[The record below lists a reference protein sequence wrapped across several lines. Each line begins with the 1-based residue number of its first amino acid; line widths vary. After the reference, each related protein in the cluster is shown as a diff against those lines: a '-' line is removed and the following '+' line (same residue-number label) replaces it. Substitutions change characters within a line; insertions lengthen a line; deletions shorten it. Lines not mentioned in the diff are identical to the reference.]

1 MTFKYASLASIMLGA
16 ITLQA
21 NVNVNLNFYGDDAKA
36 KASETHKKHLV
47 QASCVD
53 KSKTIEVDLSAPAN
67 WDMADAP
74 AVKRNVGATVTPAFA
89 YPIKPSDLDHNAA
102 TSGAMHTINNS
113 GRYYISQD
121 LVPKFQS
128 GKTSVT
134 VLRITA
140 DNVTVDFNRKSIR
153 VHPDANTSGSGH
165 KGVALVGSLYNTIL
179 MNGDV
184 HGQNGSTVVIDTGVD
199 LPSGT
204 KDAVIY
210 DLHVT
215 QCKVDGIALASVNG
229 LRMEKSSVTNCSA
242 AANSAGLK
250 ATSCNDMHIR
260 DCWFNNN
267 DTSTG
272 AAHGIHLIDCVNAE
286 VKDVNASS
294 NTSSATSGASSYG
307 IRLETSSGGNSN
319 IVFEN
324 VVAVNNKV
332 TGSTGGDSYGIRLES
347 STKNCSFKNVDAS
360 GNGDGSNS
368 VNAFGLHAVSAES
381 CEFSEVKI
389 SNNDAA
395 TSATGVHLSAC
406 TDFSFNS
413 INASNNNSVTAY
425 GYRLL
430 SSCKACNFINCGTAN
445 NSSTAG
451 TCYGF
456 DVADSPGNRY
466 KNCYANNNSAAGGQ
480 CSGFR
485 FSGSADANRLEN
497 CEALDN
503 SGDAAAYGFSFE
515 SVNGNQLVNCHA
527 NETRSTGGDAAGFNF
542 SSSVGNKLNSCEA
555 NHITC
560 SSSGDNVYGF
570 SLTSSNN
577 NQFDNCHSASCATGV
592 ADKVAAGFR
601 SSAGKGNIFQNCNSI
616 GHSCAG
622 TGTLSSSA
630 IQQYACGFL
639 MQSSENSS
647 RVIKC
652 QADNNDGGAGEGV
665 GFGVYLEGDNDL
677 TSLSDTSGPVN
688 ITVKDCQMSF
698 NTSTGTSGN
707 TQGNKYGFYDNHKDT
722 TSVLINNIS
731 MGHGRC
737 VSTIDTSYN
746 FVDPRGGSDNNG
758 MNFHFRHTGT
768 DENPANMIHET
779 DIFNWTTMST
789 SVPHWMNTSIVT
801 GQIAAVS

>member
-1 MTFKYASLASIMLGA
+1 MNFKYASLASILLGA

-21 NVNVNLNFYGDDAKA
+21 DVNVNLNFYGDDAKA
-36 KASETHKKHLV
+36 KVSETYNKHMV
-47 QASCVD
+47 QTSCMD
-53 KSKTIEVDLSAPAN
+53 KDKTLEVDLSAPAN

-74 AVKRNVGATVTPAFA
+74 AVKRNVGSTITPAFA
-89 YPIKPSDLDHNAA
+89 YPIKPSDLDHNAV

-113 GRYYISQD
+113 GRYYVSQD

-128 GKTSVT
+128 GKTGVT
-134 VLRITA
+134 ALRITA

-153 VHPDANTSGSGH
+153 VHPDADTSGSGH
-165 KGVALVGSLYNTIL
+165 IGVALVGTLYNVIL

-184 HGQNGSTVVIDTGVD
+184 HGQNGSTVVLDTGIS

-210 DLHVT
+210 DMHVT
-215 QCKVDGIALASVNG
+215 QCAVDGISMTSING

-242 AANSAGLK
+242 TAESAGLK
-250 ATSCNDMHIR
+250 ATSCNDLKVS

-267 DTSTG
+267 DTSSG
-272 AAHGIHLIDCVNAE
+272 AAHGIYLTSCNNAE
-286 VKDVNASS
+286 IRDVNASS
-294 NTSSATSGASSYG
+294 NTTSAS
-307 IRLETSSGGNSN
+307 
-319 IVFEN
+319 
-324 VVAVNNKV
+324 
-332 TGSTGGDSYGIRLES
+332 GGDSYGIRLAGGCNNLLFENVITVKNSATHASTAGDSFGILLAS
-347 STKNCSFKNVDAS
+347 STRNCTFKNVDAS
-360 GNGDGSNS
+360 GNGDGSNTD
-368 VNAFGLHAVSAES
+368 NAYGLHATSSES
-381 CEFSEVKI
+381 CEFKDVKI
-389 SNNDAA
+389 SNNDAK
-395 TSATGVHLSAC
+395 TSATGVYLSGC
-406 TDFSFNS
+406 TDFSFTDM
-413 INASNNNSVTAY
+413 NASNNNSVTAY

-430 SSCKACNFINCGTAN
+430 SSCKACSFVRCGTAN
-445 NSSTAG
+445 NASTAG

-466 KNCYANNNSAAGGQ
+466 KECYSNNNSAAGGQ

-485 FSGSADANRLEN
+485 FSGTADANRLEN

-503 SGDAAAYGFSFE
+503 SGDAATYGFSFE
-515 SVNGNQLVNCHA
+515 TVDGNQLVNCQA

-542 SSSVGNKLNSCEA
+542 SGSVGNTANACEA
-555 NHITC
+555 NHSTC
-560 SSSGDNVYGF
+560 SSTGDNAYGF
-570 SLTSSNN
+570 SLTSSSFN
-577 NQFDNCHSASCATGV
+577 NQFNNCHSSSCATGV

-601 SSAGKGNIFQNCNSI
+601 SNAGKGNIFQNCNSI
-616 GHSCAG
+616 GHNCAG

-639 MQSSENSS
+639 FQNGENAS

-731 MGHGRC
+731 LGHGRC
-737 VSTIDTSYN
+737 IATLDTSYS
-746 FVDPRGGSDNNG
+746 FVDPSTSSSTSG
-758 MNFHFRHTGT
+758 MNFFFRHTGT

-779 DIFNWTTMST
+779 DIFNWTTLST
-789 SVPHWMNTSIVT
+789 SVPLWMNTSIVT
-801 GQIAAVS
+801 GQVATVS